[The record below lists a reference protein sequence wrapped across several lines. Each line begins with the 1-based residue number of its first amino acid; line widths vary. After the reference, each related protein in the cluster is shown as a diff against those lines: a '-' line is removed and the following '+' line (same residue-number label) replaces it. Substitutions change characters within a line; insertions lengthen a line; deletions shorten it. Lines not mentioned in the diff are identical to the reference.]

1 MVKGVATLIR
11 INEWTVDERRRELGA
26 RLKELDDL
34 ETALD
39 RLEKE
44 VVDEQRAA
52 AARAQCRPQDPPN
65 CAARPELRPN
75 RGTLGPRHPD
85 QACG

>member
-34 ETALD
+34 EAALD

-44 VVDEQRAA
+44 VGTSDE
-52 AARAQCRPQDPPN
+52 PSDDDP
-65 CAARPELRPN
+65 ARPAHPQEEVRHLRDELWMAD
-75 RGTLGPRHPD
+75 LS
-85 QACG
+85 